1 MSEAREL
8 LKRALDYLTESP
20 RSGFNKLCS
29 DIEAEL
35 AKPEPEPTA
44 YLVKIDR
51 YKDDDCE
58 LYYSQRTALIRRLD
72 DLPPIP
78 SNAKHI
84 TPLYT
89 SPPQQKP
96 LGHDAMP
103 IKDGRYALYYRD
115 NSMGDGDL
123 LWLIG
128 YRKNEK
134 WFCENNDNPLL
145 EYVGDE
151 IVHAVPLEYP
161 SQGYDSAQLEIDRLR
176 NALSKIANW
185 EFPETGQYWD
195 EDKQRPVSYETEHGS
210 RGVQWY
216 IQNLAIEAL
225 NEN

>member
-89 SPPQQKP
+89 SPPQQEP
-96 LGHDAMP
+96 LSDAEVMRLARENEFSL
-103 IKDGRYALYYRD
+103 G
-115 NSMGDGDL
+115 S
-123 LWLIG
+123 IG
-128 YRKNEK
+128 LFKSFAR
-134 WFCENNDNPLL
+134 
-145 EYVGDE
+145 
-151 IVHAVPLEYP
+151 
-161 SQGYDSAQLEIDRLR
+161 
-176 NALSKIANW
+176 
-185 EFPETGQYWD
+185 
-195 EDKQRPVSYETEHGS
+195 
-210 RGVQWY
+210 
-216 IQNLAIEAL
+216 AIEKAHGIT
-225 NEN
+225 